1 MMQKQATQYKHQID
15 QEIST
20 RIDTSSLLL
29 SVKQFC
35 EIEPA
40 FTEGGMRHLFFVLG
54 HDLPGVYR
62 FGRRILIDRA
72 EFIRGIKSGTTVTIA
87 GMEK

>member
-1 MMQKQATQYKHQID
+1 MQKQATQYNHQIN

-20 RIDTSSLLL
+20 QINTSSILL
-29 SVKQFC
+29 SVRQFC
-35 EIEPA
+35 ATEPA

-62 FGRRILIDRA
+62 LGRRILIDRA
-72 EFIRGIKSGTTVTIA
+72 EFIRGIKSGKSATIA
-87 GMEK
+87 GMVK

>member
-1 MMQKQATQYKHQID
+1 MQKQTTHYNHQIA
-15 QEIST
+15 QESST
-20 RIDTSSLLL
+20 KIDTSSLLL

-40 FTEGGMRHLFFVLG
+40 FTEGGMRHLFFMVG

-72 EFIRGIKSGTTVTIA
+72 EFIHGIKSGTTVTIA
-87 GMEK
+87 GMKK